1 MPSACMVAAMAADC
15 QYGHAGFASGFGLGL
30 DFDLASGF
38 GRGFVADSLT
48 SKRTRLGERRAAI
61 AAVVEVTDQ
70 PAASKLDAAGTADL
84 STEGTDRK
92 VAAEDYKHID
102 HCYRTEKEK
111 PVDHTIAGHKPANPG
126 TGEK

>member
-1 MPSACMVAAMAADC
+1 MPSACMVVAMAADC
-15 QYGHAGFASGFGLGL
+15 QYGHAGFASDLGL

-61 AAVVEVTDQ
+61 AAVVEVIDQ
-70 PAASKLDAAGTADL
+70 PAASKPDAAGTADL

-92 VAAEDYKHID
+92 VAAEDYKRTD

-126 TGEK
+126 TGEKKN